1 MFSSHLASPR
11 RLLTVPQKSKEKN
24 TGLEEQHR
32 RNEISMRRKQQQQV
46 ASPTATSDDGAPKS
60 PASTG
65 AMDDL
70 LQKLRAAKP
79 EARDQRD
86 RRRRARLKDRHQV
99 RVASGQQI
107 PEIGVNVDDDAADPN
122 GNPGEPSADKT
133 NLLSPTSET
142 NESEASIATSLV
154 SPTAPGVDVA
164 DRAAAMLEGLQRPD
178 SLNKDG
184 SLSVRRRRES
194 ADTERERRRRRRQQA
209 TSKASDDGGL
219 MSPSIPEEREGVE
232 GSEAGSVA
240 GGSVAGDRPGTRD
253 GRGGDDGGDDRPITR
268 GSDDL
273 PPTPT
278 TVVVPPSPEQ
288 KGRELPTPPPDE

>member
-1 MFSSHLASPR
+1 
-11 RLLTVPQKSKEKN
+11 
-24 TGLEEQHR
+24 
-32 RNEISMRRKQQQQV
+32 MRRKQQAAGPLSP
-46 ASPTATSDDGAPKS
+46 ASTSDDGAPKS

-107 PEIGVNVDDDAADPN
+107 PEIGVNMEDDGSAAVEE
-122 GNPGEPSADKT
+122 GEGSAEKAKVT
-133 NLLSPTSET
+133 SPTSET
-142 NESEASIATSLV
+142 NENETASVGVIA
-154 SPTAPGVDVA
+154 SPTAPGGDVA

-178 SLNKDG
+178 SMNKDG

-209 TSKASDDGGL
+209 TSKASEDGGL
-219 MSPSIPEEREGVE
+219 MSPSIPEERELDGA
-232 GSEAGSVA
+232 SDA
-240 GGSVAGDRPGTRD
+240 GGSIAGDRPGTRD
-253 GRGGDDGGDDRPITR
+253 GAADDRPVTR
-268 GSDDL
+268 GSDEM
-273 PPTPT
+273 PTTPT

-288 KGRELPTPPPDE
+288 KGRDLPTPPPDEA

>member
-1 MFSSHLASPR
+1 
-11 RLLTVPQKSKEKN
+11 
-24 TGLEEQHR
+24 
-32 RNEISMRRKQQQQV
+32 MRRKQQQ
-46 ASPTATSDDGAPKS
+46 APSPSATSDDGAPKS

-107 PEIGVNVDDDAADPN
+107 PEIGVNVDEDGAAA
-122 GNPGEPSADKT
+122 GEGGEDSAEKT
-133 NLLSPTSET
+133 RILSPTSET
-142 NESEASIATSLV
+142 NESETSISASLT
-154 SPTAPGVDVA
+154 SPTTPGADVA

-184 SLSVRRRRES
+184 SLSVRRRRDN
-194 ADTERERRRRRRQQA
+194 ADNERERRRRRRQQA
-209 TSKASDDGGL
+209 TSKASEDGL
-219 MSPSIPEEREGVE
+219 MSPRIPEERDLDAA
-232 GSEAGSVA
+232 SDA

-253 GRGGDDGGDDRPITR
+253 GRDDERPVTR
-268 GSDDL
+268 GSDEM
-273 PPTPT
+273 PTTPT

-288 KGRELPTPPPDE
+288 KGRDLPTPPPEDA

>member
-1 MFSSHLASPR
+1 
-11 RLLTVPQKSKEKN
+11 
-24 TGLEEQHR
+24 
-32 RNEISMRRKQQQQV
+32 MRRKQQQV
-46 ASPTATSDDGAPKS
+46 TSPTATSDDGAPKS

-107 PEIGVNVDDDAADPN
+107 PEIGVNMDDGEGSTAGDNDDPS
-122 GNPGEPSADKT
+122 SADKT
-133 NLLSPTSET
+133 KLLSPTSET
-142 NESEASIATSLV
+142 ADSESSIAASLA
-154 SPTAPGVDVA
+154 SPTTPGADVA

-194 ADTERERRRRRRQQA
+194 ADNERERRRRRRQQ
-209 TSKASDDGGL
+209 TSSTAKSGDDGGL
-219 MSPSIPEEREGVE
+219 MSPSIPEEREGDAA
-232 GSEAGSVA
+232 SDA
-240 GGSVAGDRPGTRD
+240 GGSVAGDRPETRD
-253 GRGGDDGGDDRPITR
+253 GRGDGDEGDRPVTR
-268 GSDDL
+268 GSEDG

-288 KGRELPTPPPDE
+288 KGRELPTPPPEEG

>member
-1 MFSSHLASPR
+1 M
-11 RLLTVPQKSKEKN
+11 LTKRQKSKEKN

-32 RNEISMRRKQQQQV
+32 RNEISMRRKQQQ
-46 ASPTATSDDGAPKS
+46 AGPLSPSATSDDGAPKS

-107 PEIGVNVDDDAADPN
+107 PEIGVNVDDEGSAAEE
-122 GNPGEPSADKT
+122 GEAGDKAK
-133 NLLSPTSET
+133 LLSPTSET
-142 NESEASIATSLV
+142 NESETSLGALAN
-154 SPTAPGVDVA
+154 PTAAPDVA
-164 DRAAAMLEGLQRPD
+164 DRAAAMLEGLQRPE
-178 SLNKDG
+178 SANKDG

-194 ADTERERRRRRRQQA
+194 ADNERERRRRRRQQA
-209 TSKASDDGGL
+209 TSKASDDGAL
-219 MSPSIPEEREGVE
+219 MSPSIPEEREADAASDAG
-232 GSEAGSVA
+232 GSVA
-240 GGSVAGDRPGTRD
+240 GGSVAGDRPHTRD
-253 GRGGDDGGDDRPITR
+253 GDVERPLTR
-268 GSDDL
+268 GHDS
-273 PPTPT
+273 PTTPT

-288 KGRELPTPPPDE
+288 KSRNLPTPPPEDA